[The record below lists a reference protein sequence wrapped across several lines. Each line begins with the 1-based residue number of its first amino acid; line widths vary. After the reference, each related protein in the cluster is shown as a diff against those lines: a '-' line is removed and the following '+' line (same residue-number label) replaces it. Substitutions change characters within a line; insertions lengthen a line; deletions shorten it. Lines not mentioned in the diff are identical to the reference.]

1 MSGKTT
7 LARMFVPEDSANY
20 FDLEDPIIILRLEE
34 PRTALESLRGLIV
47 IDEVQQRRPDLFPI
61 PRVLADW

>member
-1 MSGKTT
+1 
-7 LARMFVPEDSANY
+7 MFVPEDSANY
-20 FDLEDPIIILRLEE
+20 FDLEDPISILRLEE
-34 PRTALESLRGLIV
+34 PRKALESLRGLIV